1 MNVHYHKNF
10 LKHFKLR
17 IKHHPQ
23 MVTKFQTRL
32 KLFINDSTNPILKDH
47 QLIGPKSYRRAF
59 SITGDIRVIYQKV
72 EDGVLLMD
80 IGSHNQVY

>member
-1 MNVHYHKNF
+1 MDVHYHKNF

-17 IKHHPQ
+17 IKPHSQ
-23 MVTKFQTRL
+23 MVIKFQTRL
-32 KLFINDSTNPILKDH
+32 QLFINDSTNPILKDH

-59 SITGDIRVIYQKV
+59 SVTEDIRVVYQKV
-72 EDGVLLMD
+72 DDGVLLMD